1 MGRAGN
7 PLSDMMVPPR
17 FEMMQEN
24 TQQQTGAVNRNVQ
37 PNDLAGGVDIASM
50 ATIPVGFS
58 AYSIVLRDTA
68 FYEPKEIYK
77 AQRVV
82 DNVRVLR
89 QMSSDSLHK
98 QMVDSQYKL
107 GN

>member
-1 MGRAGN
+1 
-7 PLSDMMVPPR
+7 
-17 FEMMQEN
+17 
-24 TQQQTGAVNRNVQ
+24 
-37 PNDLAGGVDIASM
+37 M